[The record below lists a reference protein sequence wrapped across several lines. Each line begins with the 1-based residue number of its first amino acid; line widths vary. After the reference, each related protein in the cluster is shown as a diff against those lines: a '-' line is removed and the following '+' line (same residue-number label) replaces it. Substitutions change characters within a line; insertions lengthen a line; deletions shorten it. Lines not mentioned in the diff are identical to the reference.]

1 MTTTNIL
8 SALAGAE
15 AQIAS
20 VAEAQALAAAARQ
33 IEAAVS
39 RFWATQSAP
48 SLAQQAMRN
57 HGDFGT
63 DIPFGMNEAYYL
75 ATYAGSPPPAPV
87 PATEAEREAARNLP
101 RGVDPVVARQ
111 MAADYSNAW
120 AKAHMVGPRKAV
132 R

>member
-20 VAEAQALAAAARQ
+20 AAEAQALATAARQ

-39 RFWATQSAP
+39 KFWATQNAP

-75 ATYAGSPPPAPV
+75 ATYAAKNPPPAPV

-101 RGVDPVVARQ
+101 RGVDPAVARQ
-111 MAADYSNAW
+111 MATDYSNAW
-120 AKAHMVGPRKAV
+120 AKRHMVGPKKV